1 MSAMQNLQWPYYYEC
16 EYNLFVQLQPL
27 DSWMAFGDYTARRL
41 RNYLPF
47 TISFKFNIIS
57 PLLLSNSS
65 LLLLQFCVG
74 SNYLTI
80 AI

>member
-1 MSAMQNLQWPYYYEC
+1 MSAMQSLQWPNYYEC
-16 EYNLFVQLQPL
+16 EYNLFVQQQPL
-27 DSWMAFGDYTARRL
+27 DSWMAFGDDTTRRL

-65 LLLLQFCVG
+65 LLLPQIVLG
-74 SNYLTI
+74 GIN
-80 AI
+80 